1 MNEPDNEELER
12 LCKICVENGISTG
25 RADNMAEFAS
35 ECVANLLD
43 MRMRLTI
50 LEAQAPKWIDEDYA
64 TH

>member
-1 MNEPDNEELER
+1 MTELDNEELER

-25 RADNMAEFAS
+25 HADTLAEFAG
-35 ECVANLLD
+35 ECVTNLLD

-50 LEAQAPKWIDEDYA
+50 LEAQVPKWIDEDYA